1 MVPDVNDIQRAERL
15 LFVLSDLSRL
25 NEKMPIIV
33 EGKRDVNAL
42 RRLGLKGDIIAI
54 NTGQGLYEFCETIH
68 AQYRDIIMLTDWD
81 KKGESLFMSL
91 GAELSG
97 LWEPYAYIRDSLK
110 SICQKDVKDI
120 ESIPTLLYRLY
131 GKDITIDEY
140 EEQQRL
146 KGQR

>member
-1 MVPDVNDIQRAERL
+1 MLPDINDLQRAERL

-25 NEKMPIIV
+25 NERIPIIV
-33 EGKRDVNAL
+33 EGKKDINAL
-42 RRLGLKGDIIAI
+42 RRLGLKGEIVCI
-54 NTGQGLYEFCETIH
+54 NSGEGLYEFCERIH
-68 AQYRDIIMLTDWD
+68 ELYRDIIMLTDWD

-91 GAELSG
+91 TAELSG
-97 LWEPYAYIRDSLK
+97 LWEPYAGIRESLK
-110 SICQKDVKDI
+110 SICQKDVKDV

-131 GKDITIDEY
+131 GREITIDEY